1 MINRKIELE
10 ECPYHLNLNVSELF
24 GLERVFIQTLLE
36 EIWKSPEIM
45 YFILIKCDRKDINY
59 NFSSF
64 IINNFYNNI
73 LSSSNIEENL
83 LYLLSLLLKDE
94 IDKLINSEDLFFF

>member
-1 MINRKIELE
+1 MINRKIESE
-10 ECPYHLNLNVSELF
+10 ECPYHLNLSATELF
-24 GLERVFIQTLLE
+24 GLERILIQTILE
-36 EIWKSPEIM
+36 ELWKSPELM
-45 YFILIKCDRKDINY
+45 YSLIVKCDRKDISY

-83 LYLLSLLLKDE
+83 LYVLSLLLKDE
-94 IDKLINSEDLFFF
+94 VDKLINWEDLFFF